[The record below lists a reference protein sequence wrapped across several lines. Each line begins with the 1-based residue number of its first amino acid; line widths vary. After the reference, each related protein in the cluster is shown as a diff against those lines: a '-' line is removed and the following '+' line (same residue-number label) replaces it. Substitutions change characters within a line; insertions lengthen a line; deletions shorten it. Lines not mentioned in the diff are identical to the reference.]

1 MQKADN
7 DAHRKP
13 EAKSSPITTRQTLS
27 FGPEKNATL
36 ENVYRGNYNRL
47 DGVCCERLT
56 VK

>member
-36 ENVYRGNYNRL
+36 ENVCRGNYNRL

>member
-13 EAKSSPITTRQTLS
+13 EFRSSPISARRTLCLR
-27 FGPEKNATL
+27 PEKNATL
-36 ENVYRGNYNRL
+36 ENVCRGNYNRF
-47 DGVCCERLT
+47 DGICCERLT